1 MRMNN
6 SPERCLIF
14 IKRSTDGCSL
24 PRTAGSRLLC
34 CSLRFP
40 GVSAHE
46 LRHPELMVLHSG
58 GHLLMTGSRRQ
69 VEFFIQG
76 KQPKEV
82 TVLTR
87 RGTGAPHTPPFHRRS
102 CLEVPT
108 RQPTP
113 AWGHFLQRIRD
124 SEECCQP
131 PKCVNPPALGASG
144 WCRIR
149 TNDSARSGASF
160 QENRAKCLPHPKCS
174 GQVWRLPSERRNW
187 SVASIVLQLGLRL
200 PISWDWN
207 RWLTYQLPW
216 LLRKARLLRYRDY
229 GRHWGCILAGWL
241 PEDRRPRLILTS
253 IQVKA
258 KLKLGAFRHE
268 AGVPWRVKDNFDV
281 HFLHLRQ
288 AR

>member
-58 GHLLMTGSRRQ
+58 GHLLMTGLQAAGRVLYPGQTAERSN
-69 VEFFIQG
+69 G
-76 KQPKEV
+76 AYPKGD
-82 TVLTR
+82 
-87 RGTGAPHTPPFHRRS
+87 RGPHTPPFHRRS

-113 AWGHFLQRIRD
+113 AWGHFLQRIQD
-124 SEECCQP
+124 SEECCKP

-149 TNDSARSGASF
+149 TNDFARSGASF
-160 QENRAKCLPHPKCS
+160 QENRAKCLPHPRCS
-174 GQVWRLPSERRNW
+174 GQVWRLPPERRNW
-187 SVASIVLQLGLRL
+187 SVASIVLQLGLCL
-200 PISWDWN
+200 P
-207 RWLTYQLPW
+207 
-216 LLRKARLLRYRDY
+216 
-229 GRHWGCILAGWL
+229 
-241 PEDRRPRLILTS
+241 
-253 IQVKA
+253 
-258 KLKLGAFRHE
+258 
-268 AGVPWRVKDNFDV
+268 
-281 HFLHLRQ
+281 
-288 AR
+288 